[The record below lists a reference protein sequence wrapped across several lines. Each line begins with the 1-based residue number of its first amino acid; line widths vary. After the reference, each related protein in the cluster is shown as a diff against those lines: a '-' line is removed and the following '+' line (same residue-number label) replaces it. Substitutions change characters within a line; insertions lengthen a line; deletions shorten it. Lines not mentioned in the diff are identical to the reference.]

1 MANSYMTRAMRSADP
16 RYRRILTRLGY
27 GKPVKRPERDEMTEL
42 RQEYERVV
50 GKRPFHGWDASKLR
64 EKMAEVISKDSE

>member
-1 MANSYMTRAMRSADP
+1 MANSYMTRAMRAADP

-27 GKPVKRPERDEMTEL
+27 GKSVKQPERDEMTEL

-50 GKRPFHGWDASKLR
+50 GKRPYWGWDADELR
-64 EKMAEVISKDSE
+64 ARMAEAEAQE